1 MKSILFSFLTW
12 PTNIST
18 KGEGA
23 RERHKQ
29 ARGQEEREKKKKK
42 RGEMERERGETKGEA
57 ESKQACARMENSTA
71 AVMGNWSE
79 GVGMVLCKLPRQ
91 PSHALMITE
100 DGSNVVSPDTRV
112 PCYFSSLQLPLG
124 WILPDPGPWEKKK
137 TNPLLEITSPS
148 PHTYLSSPSQER
160 EKRKTEKKK
169 WREG

>member
-57 ESKQACARMENSTA
+57 ESKKACARMENSTA
-71 AVMGNWSE
+71 AVMGN
-79 GVGMVLCKLPRQ
+79 
-91 PSHALMITE
+91 
-100 DGSNVVSPDTRV
+100 
-112 PCYFSSLQLPLG
+112 
-124 WILPDPGPWEKKK
+124 
-137 TNPLLEITSPS
+137 
-148 PHTYLSSPSQER
+148 
-160 EKRKTEKKK
+160 
-169 WREG
+169 